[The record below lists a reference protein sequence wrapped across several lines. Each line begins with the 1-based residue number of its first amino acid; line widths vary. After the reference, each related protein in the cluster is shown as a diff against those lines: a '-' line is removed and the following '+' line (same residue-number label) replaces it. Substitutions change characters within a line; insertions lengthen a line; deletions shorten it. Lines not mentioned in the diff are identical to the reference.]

1 MGKLCVFGCFAKYH
15 QCVCLQNERVC
26 DTFLNAAVIFSFI
39 SSFFFIVLDQ
49 DLRCAEAREIKYLGH
64 WQAAIIQKSNTRV
77 HANIV

>member
-1 MGKLCVFGCFAKYH
+1 MRFRLFCKISSMRAPPKMS
-15 QCVCLQNERVC
+15 VC
-26 DTFLNAAVIFSFI
+26 DAAAVIFSFI